1 MAIYTF
7 KKRLH
12 YLRETEEEFKMSE
25 KRMRFLVMSRLKEK
39 KHAHGR
45 SSFPDL
51 REYQNFLNRKRAI
64 KSIEDICEQKMKEHE
79 EKRV

>member
-51 REYQNFLNRKRAI
+51 REYQHFLNRKRAI
-64 KSIEDICEQKMKEHE
+64 KSIEDICEQKKKEHE